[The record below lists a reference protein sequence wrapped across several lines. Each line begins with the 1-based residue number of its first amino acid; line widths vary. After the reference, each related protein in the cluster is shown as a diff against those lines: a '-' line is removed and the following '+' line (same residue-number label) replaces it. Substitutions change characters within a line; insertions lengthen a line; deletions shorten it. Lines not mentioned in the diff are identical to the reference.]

1 MRDMYGWFMVLNA
14 TFNKTSL
21 MEETTDLPKVTDKNI
36 LKIPKREIIIRKSKD
51 IQYKVQ
57 KKKGQGKKQRSTKY
71 CNLKIEQYAPH

>member
-1 MRDMYGWFMVLNA
+1 MVMVFNT

-36 LKIPKREIIIRKSKD
+36 LKIPKGEIIIRKSKD

-57 KKKGQGKKQRSTKY
+57 KKKCQGNKQRSTKY
-71 CNLKIEQYAPH
+71 CTLKIEQYVPH

>member
-1 MRDMYGWFMVLNA
+1 MVMVFNT

-57 KKKGQGKKQRSTKY
+57 KKKCQGNKQRSTKY
-71 CNLKIEQYAPH
+71 CTLKIEQCAPH